1 MNGQPCKEDQVN
13 FLHDL
18 LIFMAGGIIGLIGF
32 SLLASAHKADE
43 DLKEHEL
50 RLRNANLEW
59 EKENLERI
67 VRNSVYTG
75 VNRQEKGEST
85 CQQF

>member
-1 MNGQPCKEDQVN
+1 MN

-67 VRNSVYTG
+67 VRNGVY
-75 VNRQEKGEST
+75 VDSKRQEKGEST